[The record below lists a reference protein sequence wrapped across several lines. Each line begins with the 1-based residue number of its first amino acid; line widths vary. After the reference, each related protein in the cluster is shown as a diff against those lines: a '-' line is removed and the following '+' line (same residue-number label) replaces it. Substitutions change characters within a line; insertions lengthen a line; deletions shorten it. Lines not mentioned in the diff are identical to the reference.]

1 MDRKTAYEI
10 VFEDLT
16 NGVSFFNG
24 CYDARNGKA
33 DYMYGIGTVM
43 EFIAYSISDEVGD
56 NFSNKFI
63 ENMILSEEKA
73 GVLHE

>member
-1 MDRKTAYEI
+1 
-10 VFEDLT
+10 
-16 NGVSFFNG
+16 
-24 CYDARNGKA
+24 
-33 DYMYGIGTVM
+33 MYGIGTVM